1 MAYKCVHCGK
11 IYEDSS
17 LQVLQGCDEC
27 GRKFFFYMK
36 KEQLEKIKTHA
47 LTDVQLSNAE
57 KKQIE
62 EDVREIT
69 GLENE
74 DIPVFLDFES
84 VVVTRPGKYAI
95 DLKNLFSV
103 GKPRVYRLEDGKYII
118 DFYSKNSYSKESI

>member
-69 GLENE
+69 GLEDE

-118 DFYSKNSYSKESI
+118 DFYSKSSYPKEGI

>member
-1 MAYKCVHCGK
+1 MAYKCVHCGR

-17 LQVLQGCDEC
+17 SQVLQGCDEC

-36 KEQLEKIKTHA
+36 KDQLEKIKSHA
-47 LTDVQLSNAE
+47 FMDVQLTNTE

-69 GLENE
+69 GLQDEE
-74 DIPVFLDFES
+74 IPVFLDFES
-84 VVVTRPGKYAI
+84 IVITRPGKYAI
-95 DLKNLFSV
+95 DLSKLFAR

-118 DFYSKNSYSKESI
+118 DFDSKGYSKEIA